1 MTDQP
6 LSSPAI
12 ILVEPQLGE
21 NIGTAARA
29 MGNFGLEC
37 MRLVSPRDGW
47 PSEKAVAAS
56 SGATHVIDQVE
67 VFDDF
72 EAAVSDLHF
81 VAATTARP
89 RDLTKSVMTPEQL
102 ALEMIERAARGEKC
116 GILFGREK
124 AGLHNDHVA
133 IANTVVMIPVNPD
146 FASLN
151 IAQAVLLIG
160 YEWLKLRGTG
170 TLGREPINNA
180 PVQTGLHMRDSRPAT
195 KAELVGFFEHLE
207 GELDKSGFLRPV
219 EKRPAMV
226 RNIRALFERTG
237 ATEQEIRTLRGI
249 VASLVRTH
257 LRSGS

>member
-1 MTDQP
+1 MYANLT
-6 LSSPAI
+6 SPAI

-29 MGNFGLEC
+29 MGNFGLDK

-56 SGATHVIDQVE
+56 SGANHVIDNAE
-67 VFDDF
+67 VFEDF
-72 EAAVSDLHF
+72 ERAVADLQF

-89 RDLTKSVMTPEQL
+89 RDLAKPVMTPEEL
-102 ALEMIERAARGEKC
+102 AVEMVTRTARGEKC

-124 AGLHNDHVA
+124 AGLTNDHVA
-133 IANTVVMIPVNPD
+133 LANTSVMIPVNPD

-160 YEWLKLRGTG
+160 YEWLKLQGAG
-170 TLGREPINNA
+170 TLGREPVNNA
-180 PVQTGLHMRDSRPAT
+180 PTESGLNMRDSRPAT
-195 KAELVGFFEHLE
+195 KAELIGFFEHLE
-207 GELDKSGFLRPV
+207 SELDASGFLRPP
-219 EKRPAMV
+219 EKRPVMI
-226 RNIRALFERTG
+226 RNIRALFERTA

-257 LRSGS
+257 LRPR